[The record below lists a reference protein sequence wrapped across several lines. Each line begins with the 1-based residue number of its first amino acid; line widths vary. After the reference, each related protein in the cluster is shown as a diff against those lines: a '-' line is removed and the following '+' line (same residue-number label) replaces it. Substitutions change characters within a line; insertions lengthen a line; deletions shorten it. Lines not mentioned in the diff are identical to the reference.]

1 MKSLK
6 KLVVAISLSIML
18 AGTAIADCPI
28 PAPGEVNAPPCIPGT
43 QELIDETS
51 NQATSTATISS
62 EVEVF
67 AFEVVIAGLETLL
80 TLY

>member
-1 MKSLK
+1 MKNLK
-6 KLVVAISLSIML
+6 KLIVAISLSIML
-18 AGTAIADCPI
+18 AGTVIADCPI

-67 AFEVVIAGLETLL
+67 AFEVVIAGLGTLL

>member
-1 MKSLK
+1 MKNLK
-6 KLVVAISLSIML
+6 TLFVAISLSIML

-43 QELIDETS
+43 QELMDETS
-51 NQATSTATISS
+51 NQATSTATFSG
-62 EVEVF
+62 ELEVF

-80 TLY
+80 MVY

>member
-1 MKSLK
+1 MQKLK
-6 KLVVAISLSIML
+6 KLFVAISLSIML

-51 NQATSTATISS
+51 NQATSTATVSS

-67 AFEVVIAGLETLL
+67 AFDVMIAGLERLL